1 MQVSQLN
8 LSNDISAKNNLRSVV
23 LRLIE
28 VVRQDLE
35 TLNELISKSDPWV
48 AEKQKNVQKEKR
60 IRCKEMIN
68 MMQTVLKAEDKRE
81 LELVFTEERSRD
93 KMRKRNVME
102 RYDMMFYTNQKLNLI
117 IINLLLFIPN

>member
-81 LELVFTEERSRD
+81 LEL
-93 KMRKRNVME
+93 
-102 RYDMMFYTNQKLNLI
+102 I
-117 IINLLLFIPN
+117 